1 MARLRSVISRS
12 PPVRA
17 RRRAVPAHA
26 RRPVILITGLSGA
39 GRGTALRA
47 LEDAGY
53 VAVDNLPLA
62 MVDALL
68 RMPGEAGDEAYPIAI
83 GIDVRTRGFDVARV
97 RAQVRVLRHR
107 DDLDARLMF
116 LDCDND
122 VLLRRFTE
130 TRRSHPLAQDRPVL
144 DGIIDERRM
153 LRTLRDHADVTIDT
167 SLLGPHDLKQIL
179 LGHFGR
185 EGGGLRLSVMSF
197 SYRRGLPREADLV
210 FDARFLRN
218 PYWEPSLRAFT
229 GREPLVRRYVARDP
243 DYKRFFAA
251 ILDLLASLLPRFES
265 EGKSYLTVAVGCTG
279 GRHRSVVVAEQLA
292 DRIRRL
298 GRPLALTHR
307 DIDTTPAAPA
317 VRQRTGKKRVGG

>member
-1 MARLRSVISRS
+1 M
-12 PPVRA
+12 PPRA
-17 RRRAVPAHA
+17 RQTAGASSGV

-68 RMPGEAGDEAYPIAI
+68 RSSGDMEDAAYPIAV

-97 RAQVRVLRHR
+97 LAQVRALRDR
-107 DDLDARLMF
+107 ADLEARLLF

-122 VLLRRFTE
+122 VLLRRYTE

-167 SLLGPHDLKQIL
+167 SQLGPHELKQVL

-185 EGGGLRLSVMSF
+185 EGVGLRLSVMSF

-218 PYWEPSLRAFT
+218 PYWDSKLRGLT
-229 GREPLVRRYVARDP
+229 GRDPAVRRYVARDP
-243 DYKRFFAA
+243 DYQRFFAGV
-251 ILDLLASLLPRFES
+251 LGLLASLLPRFES

-317 VRQRTGKKRVGG
+317 ARPRTGRKR

>member
-1 MARLRSVISRS
+1 LRSSPARPRRKVAASSR
-12 PPVRA
+12 
-17 RRRAVPAHA
+17 A

-53 VAVDNLPLA
+53 VAIDNLPLD
-62 MVDALL
+62 MVELL
-68 RMPGEAGDEAYPIAI
+68 LQPTSGERDETYPIAI
-83 GIDVRTRGFDVARV
+83 GLDVRSRGFDVGRVLARV
-97 RAQVRVLRHR
+97 RALRGR
-107 DDLDARLMF
+107 DDLATRLLF

-130 TRRSHPLAQDRPVL
+130 TRRRHPLARERPVL
-144 DGIIDERRM
+144 DGIVDERRI
-153 LRTLRDHADVTIDT
+153 LRPLRDHADVTVDT
-167 SLLGPHDLKQIL
+167 SLLGPHDLKRIL
-179 LGHFGR
+179 IGHFGQ

-218 PYWEPSLRAFT
+218 PYWEPKLRKLT
-229 GREPLVRRYVARDP
+229 GRDTLVRRFVARDP
-243 DYKRFFAA
+243 DYARFFAGV
-251 ILDLLASLLPRFES
+251 LDLLANLLPRFES

-292 DRIRRL
+292 DRVRRL

-307 DIDTTPAAPA
+307 DIDSTPAAPVA
-317 VRQRTGKKRVGG
+317 RPGTGKKR

>member
-1 MARLRSVISRS
+1 VVLRSL
-12 PPVRA
+12 PAPA
-17 RRRAVPAHA
+17 RRASAPLSGE

-62 MVDALL
+62 MVEPLLQPVTDA
-68 RMPGEAGDEAYPIAI
+68 PDDAYPIAI
-83 GIDVRTRGFDVARV
+83 GVDVRSRGFDVARV
-97 RAQVRVLRHR
+97 LAQVRALRDR
-107 DDLDARLMF
+107 SDLHARLLF

-130 TRRSHPLAQDRPVL
+130 TRRRHPLAQDRPVL
-144 DGIIDERRM
+144 DGIVDERRM
-153 LRTLRDHADVTIDT
+153 LRALRDHADVTIDT
-167 SLLGPHDLKQIL
+167 SMLGPQELKQVL

-218 PYWEPSLRAFT
+218 PYWDPTLRPLT
-229 GREPLVRRYVARDP
+229 GRDAAVRRYVALDQ
-243 DYKRFFAA
+243 DYRRFFTGV
-251 ILDLLASLLPRFES
+251 LDLLGSLLPRFER
-265 EGKSYLTVAVGCTG
+265 EGKSYLTVAIGCTG

-292 DRIRRL
+292 GRLRRL

-317 VRQRTGKKRVGG
+317 ARAGTGKKKRVGG

>member
-1 MARLRSVISRS
+1 MPA
-12 PPVRA
+12 RA
-17 RRRAVPAHA
+17 RRTVASSSTV
-26 RRPVILITGLSGA
+26 RRRVILITGLSGA

-68 RMPGEAGDEAYPIAI
+68 RSSDEPADDAYPIAI
-83 GIDVRTRGFDVARV
+83 GIDVRSRGFDVARV
-97 RAQVRVLRHR
+97 LAQVRALRDR
-107 DDLDARLMF
+107 DDLDARLLF

-167 SLLGPHDLKQIL
+167 SQLGPHDLKQML

-210 FDARFLRN
+210 FDTRFLRN
-218 PYWEPSLRAFT
+218 PYWDSKLRGLT
-229 GREPLVRRYVARDP
+229 GRDLAVRRYVARDP
-243 DYKRFFAA
+243 DYRRFFAGV
-251 ILDLLASLLPRFES
+251 LGLLANLLPRFES

-298 GRPLALTHR
+298 GKPLALTHR

-317 VRQRTGKKRVGG
+317 ARPRTGKKR

>member
-1 MARLRSVISRS
+1 M
-12 PPVRA
+12 
-17 RRRAVPAHA
+17 
-26 RRPVILITGLSGA
+26 LITGLSGA
-39 GRGTALRA
+39 GRGTALRV

-62 MVDALL
+62 LVEALL
-68 RMPGEAGDEAYPIAI
+68 RASGEAADEPYPVAI

-97 RAQVRVLRHR
+97 RAQVRALRDR
-107 DDLDARLMF
+107 ADLQARLLF

-122 VLLRRFTE
+122 VLQQRFTE

-153 LRTLRDHADVTIDT
+153 LRPLRDHADVTIDT
-167 SLLGPHDLKQIL
+167 SLLGPHQLKQAL

-210 FDARFLRN
+210 FDTRFLRN
-218 PYWEPSLRAFT
+218 PYWDPGLRSRT
-229 GREPLVRRYVARDP
+229 GRDPAVRRFVAYDRA
-243 DYKRFFAA
+243 YKPFFSG
-251 ILDLLASLLPRFES
+251 IVELLASLLPRFES

-279 GRHRSVVVAEQLA
+279 GRHRSVVVAEHLA
-292 DRIRRL
+292 DRLRRL
-298 GRPLALTHR
+298 GRPLSVTHR

-317 VRQRTGKKRVGG
+317 ARRRVGTKRIGV